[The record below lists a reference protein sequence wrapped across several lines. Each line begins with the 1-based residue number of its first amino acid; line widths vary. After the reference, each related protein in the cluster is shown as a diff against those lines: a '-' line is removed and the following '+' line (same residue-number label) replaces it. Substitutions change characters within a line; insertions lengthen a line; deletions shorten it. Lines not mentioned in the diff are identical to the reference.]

1 MKKSAAII
9 KALIGCLVLGAL
21 LGAGAGC
28 WVKKKTGTR
37 MQADIVALQTE
48 FEVIRKA
55 HSAEKAALAARLN
68 EADKRIAELNLII
81 GEYRR
86 VTGRN
91 AADFGVEIEQVKRHV
106 TEMRGLVEVN
116 EHRLGVI
123 EKRLRIIHSDL
134 SDQRVE
140 VHQREED
147 RLAAE
152 AEAAKKAEAE
162 RAKQLPDIVRPE
174 KKEAFYK
181 LAHGLIEAGQTRAA
195 RILFDEFLE
204 KWPKD
209 DYSDNAL
216 YWIGESFYAE
226 KNYRKAA
233 LTFQR
238 VRKDFK
244 RGDKAPDSLLK
255 LGYCFYAM
263 EMYREAL
270 PFLKEFVQS
279 YPRKKSLVKKAKEK
293 IRAVKKKLK

>member
-1 MKKSAAII
+1 MKKPAAVV
-9 KALIGCLVLGAL
+9 KALIGCLALGAL
-21 LGAGAGC
+21 FGAGAGC

-55 HSAEKAALAARLN
+55 HATEKAALAARLS
-68 EADKRIAELNLII
+68 EADKRVAELNLVI

-91 AADFGVEIEQVKRHV
+91 AADFGVEIEQVKQHV
-106 TEMRGLVEVN
+106 TEMRGQVEVN

-123 EKRLRIIHSDL
+123 EKRLRIIHDDL
-134 SDQRVE
+134 SGQRME
-140 VHQREED
+140 VQQREEA

-152 AEAAKKAEAE
+152 AEVAKKAEAE
-162 RAKQLPDIVRPE
+162 RAKKLPDIVRPE
-174 KKEAFYK
+174 KKEDFYK
-181 LAHGLIEAGQTRAA
+181 LAYGLVESGQTRAA
-195 RILFDEFLE
+195 RILFEEFLE

-216 YWIGESFYAE
+216 YWIGESYYAE

-263 EMYREAL
+263 EMYRESL
-270 PFLKEFVQS
+270 PFLREFVQS
-279 YPRKKSLVKKAKEK
+279 YPRKKSLVKKATEK
-293 IRAVKKKLK
+293 IRAVEKKLK